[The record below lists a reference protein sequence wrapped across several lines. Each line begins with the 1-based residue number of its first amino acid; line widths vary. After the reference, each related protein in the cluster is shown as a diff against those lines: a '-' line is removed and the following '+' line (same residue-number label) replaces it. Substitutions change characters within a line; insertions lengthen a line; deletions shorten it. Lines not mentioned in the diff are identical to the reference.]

1 MQCATIGRMLI
12 PQYSIRSLFIIT
24 AACGVVCLILS
35 LAVAGHAWA
44 ISVSVAI
51 GSLLLVL
58 LLYAVF
64 FLAVWLVAAVTAR
77 FRRKKVAISPFA
89 QDSPPPQIIA
99 PEEPE

>member
-1 MQCATIGRMLI
+1 M
-12 PQYSIRSLFIIT
+12 
-24 AACGVVCLILS
+24 
-35 LAVAGHAWA
+35 
-44 ISVSVAI
+44 
-51 GSLLLVL
+51 VL

-77 FRRKKVAISPFA
+77 FRRRKVTISPFA